1 MNLSPRIVSLLPSAT
16 EIVCALGFK
25 DHLVGR
31 SHECDFP
38 AGLDHLP
45 VCSAPRIDVDGSG
58 REIDDEIRDIVHRG
72 LSVYEVRE
80 DLLKSLAPD
89 FIVTQTQCEVCAVS
103 QKDVENAVHQWT
115 GGQPHIVSLEPSVLD
130 DVWSDIRHVAELLN
144 VRSVADR
151 IVDVLRSRMRSIRER
166 TAGSKARPRVATV
179 EWTNPLMSA
188 GNWVPELID
197 MAGGENLFGETGKHS
212 PELQWRDLR
221 DADPDTI
228 LVLPCGFSLDR
239 ALEETESLSK
249 RDGWASLKAVSD
261 HRVYAA
267 DGHHFFN
274 RPGPRLVESLE
285 IVAEILNPGVMHFG
299 HEGSGWRRFFS
310 G

>member
-1 MNLSPRIVSLLPSAT
+1 VNLSPRIVSLLPSAT

-38 AGLDHLP
+38 AGLDNLP
-45 VCSAPRIDVDGSG
+45 VCSAPRIDVGGGS
-58 REIDDEIRDIVHRG
+58 REIDDEIRDIVRRG

-80 DLLKSLAPD
+80 DVLKSLAPD
-89 FIVTQTQCEVCAVS
+89 FIVTQTQCEICAVS
-103 QKDVENAVHQWT
+103 KKDVENAVHQWT
-115 GGQPHIVSLEPSVLD
+115 GGQPQIVSLEPRVLD

-166 TAGSKARPRVATV
+166 TAGIEARPRVATV
-179 EWTNPLMSA
+179 EWTEPLMSA
-188 GNWVPELID
+188 GNWTPEIID

-212 PELQWRDLR
+212 PSLKWRELR

-228 LVLPCGFSLDR
+228 LVMPCGFSLDR
-239 ALEETESLSK
+239 ALEATEALSK
-249 RDGWASLKAVSD
+249 RDGWASLKAAGN

-299 HEGSGWRRFFS
+299 HESSGWTRFFS
-310 G
+310 D